1 MYIHGLAALAVA
13 LLIQPLD
20 ATAQEAAADGIARGY
35 FEHACADGV
44 ERAAVYAADTKLLS
58 DITTGATSD
67 TVSWDRLRFE
77 QLCAHPVLYVYH
89 CHTTHDV
96 LTRFP
101 SGSTGSVP
109 GDFGT
114 AAEMEFACAKAAVL
128 NHHPPASLVHGLVT
142 PQGEVIHYGFS
153 TSMRAAIREQGRH
166 FGELLKA
173 GASKS
178 DLARAQAEAQ
188 HLFSD
193 LNAKH
198 FDDFIRFAIKT
209 CPNGDI
215 EHCQGLTVE
224 NFAAGLPPDD
234 WRFIRVSAG
243 PVVGPAAAEPPA
255 PGRLG
260 PARETPPMKSP
271 AVAESEIEATFAPRS
286 TAELTPETLGA
297 FVSEGRVMV
306 SICAQHEEGLLPC
319 VASEARMTRLAAAC
333 PRVKTA
339 ILDQDKYPQA
349 KYLYPVARDRS
360 LLLFKTNPQSGFNE
374 QFNLT
379 ISSEPTPQLIAMVLC
394 DQVPFD
400 IPSFAQ

>member
-13 LLIQPLD
+13 LLMQPLV
-20 ATAQEAAADGIARGY
+20 ATAQEEAAADGIARGY
-35 FEHACADGV
+35 FEHACGDGV
-44 ERAAVYAADTKLLS
+44 ERAAVYAPDIKSLS
-58 DITTGATSD
+58 DITTGATSG
-67 TVSWDRLRFE
+67 TVSWDRFSFE

-101 SGSTGSVP
+101 SGSTGSMP

-142 PQGEVIHYGFS
+142 PQGEVVHYGFS
-153 TSMRAAIREQGRH
+153 TPMRAAIREQGRQ
-166 FGELLKA
+166 FGELLRA
-173 GASKS
+173 GAAKS
-178 DLARAQAEAQ
+178 DLERAQAKAQ
-188 HLFSD
+188 SLFSN

-224 NFAAGLPPDD
+224 NFAAALPPDD
-234 WRFIRVSAG
+234 WRFITAG
-243 PVVGPAAAEPPA
+243 VGPLARPAAAQTPSRLPP
-255 PGRLG
+255 P
-260 PARETPPMKSP
+260 RELDLAKS
-271 AVAESEIEATFAPRS
+271 AAMAESESDAAFAPRV

-297 FVSEGRVMV
+297 FVAEGRVMV
-306 SICAQHEEGLLPC
+306 SICGQHDEGLLPC
-319 VASEARMTRLAAAC
+319 EASKARMARLAEAC
-333 PRVKTA
+333 PRVRTG
-339 ILDQDKYPQA
+339 ILDQDRYPQA

-360 LLLFKTNPQSGFNE
+360 LLLFKTNPQSGVNE
-374 QFNLT
+374 QFNLM

-394 DQVPFD
+394 DQAPFAM
-400 IPSFAQ
+400 PSFAQ

>member
-1 MYIHGLAALAVA
+1 MYLLGIAAFAVA
-13 LLIQPLD
+13 LLLQPVI
-20 ATAQEAAADGIARGY
+20 ASAQERDADAVARDY
-35 FEHACADGV
+35 FAHACADKV
-44 ERAAVYAADTKLLS
+44 ERVAVYAPDIDSLR
-58 DITTGATSD
+58 DITTGGTRHS
-67 TVSWDRLRFE
+67 VSWDRFKFE
-77 QLCAHPVLYVYH
+77 ELCAHPVLYVYH
-89 CHTTHDV
+89 CHTTQDV

-101 SGSTGSVP
+101 SGSTGSVA
-109 GDFGT
+109 GDFGN

-128 NHHPPASLVHGLVT
+128 NHHAPASLVHGLVT

-153 TSMRAAIREQGRH
+153 KPMQTAIREQGRH

-173 GASKS
+173 GAPKN

-188 HLFSD
+188 HLFND

-198 FDDFIRFAIKT
+198 FDDFIHFAIKT

-224 NFAAGLPPDD
+224 HFAAALPPDD

-243 PVVGPAAAEPPA
+243 PVA
-255 PGRLG
+255 GRVM
-260 PARETPPMKSP
+260 ETPSRGRFAPAGGMKSV
-271 AVAESEIEATFAPRS
+271 AVAESELKTAFAPRS
-286 TAELTPETLGA
+286 AAELTPETLGA
-297 FVSEGRVMV
+297 FVADGRVMV
-306 SICAQHEEGLLPC
+306 SICGQHGEGLLPC
-319 VASEARMTRLAAAC
+319 EASETRMTRLAQSC
-333 PRVKTA
+333 PRVKIG

-360 LLLFKTNPQSGFNE
+360 LLLFKTNPQSGVNE

>member
-1 MYIHGLAALAVA
+1 MYLHALAALAVA
-13 LLIQPLD
+13 LLMQPLA
-20 ATAQEAAADGIARGY
+20 ATAQEAAADGIARSY
-35 FEHACADGV
+35 FEHACADKR
-44 ERAAVYAADTKLLS
+44 ERVAVYAADTNSLS
-58 DITTGATSD
+58 DITTGATSG
-67 TVSWDRLRFE
+67 TVSWDRFRFD
-77 QLCAHPVLYVYH
+77 QLCAHPELYVYH

-128 NHHPPASLVHGLVT
+128 NHHTPASLVHGLVT

-153 TSMRAAIREQGRH
+153 QPMRAAIREQGRH
-166 FGELLKA
+166 FGELLAA

-178 DLARAQAEAQ
+178 DLERAQAKAQ
-188 HLFSD
+188 GLFSN

-198 FDDFIRFAIKT
+198 FDDFVRFAIKT

-215 EHCQGLTVE
+215 EHCQGLSVE
-224 NFAAGLPPDD
+224 NFAAALPADD
-234 WRFIRVSAG
+234 WRFIRVGAG
-243 PVVGPAAAEPPA
+243 PVAGQ
-255 PGRLG
+255 
-260 PARETPPMKSP
+260 
-271 AVAESEIEATFAPRS
+271 AVAEPRPETPFVQSAAVAEAEIESIFAPRR

-297 FVSEGRVMV
+297 FVAEGRVMV
-306 SICAQHEEGLLPC
+306 SICAQHGEGLLPC
-319 VASEARMTRLAAAC
+319 AASAARMTRLAEAC
-333 PRVKTA
+333 PRVKTG

-360 LLLFKTNPQSGFNE
+360 LLLFKTNPQSGINE

-379 ISSEPTPQLIAMVLC
+379 MSSEPTPQLIAMVLC

-400 IPSFAQ
+400 VPSFAQ